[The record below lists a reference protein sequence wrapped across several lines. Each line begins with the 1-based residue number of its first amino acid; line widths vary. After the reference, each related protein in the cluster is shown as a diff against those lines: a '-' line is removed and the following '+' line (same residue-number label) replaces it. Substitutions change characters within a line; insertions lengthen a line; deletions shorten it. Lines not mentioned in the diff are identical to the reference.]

1 MIFLVCIVTLT
12 LAMILVILV
21 TLTSFNKLNTY
32 NDGVFFFVK
41 MKPIVSKGIV
51 ETKSIKN
58 LYDFM

>member
-1 MIFLVCIVTLT
+1 MIFLVCIVTFT

-21 TLTSFNKLNTY
+21 TLTSFNKLKTY

-58 LYDFM
+58 LYDLM